1 MNEEKRIEN
10 KKSDN
15 KALIIF
21 IPCLIASCFVG
32 FWMSG
37 MGFFVRDNW
46 AEVISDGLVKGLTL
60 ISPYANLVMN
70 TVSITICCVVFLKV
84 KKMIKSMDGDDDEL
98 YEKIDRKLSFILALC
113 NFVFILSYFFFAAGY
128 EYCIIGGR
136 IRALEIICYF
146 SGFIIALGANLVITA
161 RTVNMYKEMNP
172 EKQGSVFSFNFDK
185 QWENSCDEAERLKIY
200 KSAYKSHIFC
210 NTFYV
215 ILWLFCLIGNQI
227 WHFGLMPSVI
237 LIVAWLVQFI
247 SYQSYAA
254 YYSKH
259 PNKV

>member
-70 TVSITICCVVFLKV
+70 TV
-84 KKMIKSMDGDDDEL
+84 
-98 YEKIDRKLSFILALC
+98 
-113 NFVFILSYFFFAAGY
+113 
-128 EYCIIGGR
+128 
-136 IRALEIICYF
+136 IR
-146 SGFIIALGANLVITA
+146 
-161 RTVNMYKEMNP
+161 R
-172 EKQGSVFSFNFDK
+172 
-185 QWENSCDEAERLKIY
+185 
-200 KSAYKSHIFC
+200 
-210 NTFYV
+210 
-215 ILWLFCLIGNQI
+215 
-227 WHFGLMPSVI
+227 
-237 LIVAWLVQFI
+237 
-247 SYQSYAA
+247 
-254 YYSKH
+254 
-259 PNKV
+259 